1 MLTEDIRA
9 QDRNS
14 ALSSALGG
22 NPENVDIVYDYVTLN
37 MQNWATKLVI

>member
-14 ALSSALGG
+14 ALSSALSG
-22 NPENVDIVYDYVTLN
+22 NPENVDIVYEYVTQN
-37 MQNWATKLVI
+37 MGNWATG